1 MRTGIYHG
9 GEQLCDNVNTQRV
22 PCSNPRYRTYTGP
35 IWYCYCNWLITEW
48 MHLQNKMKGHFC
60 HKMKRKG
67 NCEFILFIYFFYFIS
82 WVSWMKGSVHSYEI
96 HILFINC
103 FGTFLFVLIWMHEIP
118 LNLQFWEK
126 KDNLIMRYKIRI
138 ERNKFVSCEKVV
150 INFFLTLV
158 HSCFYY
164 ITNYVDV
171 LCWL

>member
-1 MRTGIYHG
+1 MNLFY
-9 GEQLCDNVNTQRV
+9 
-22 PCSNPRYRTYTGP
+22 
-35 IWYCYCNWLITEW
+35 
-48 MHLQNKMKGHFC
+48 
-60 HKMKRKG
+60 
-67 NCEFILFIYFFYFIS
+67 FIFLFYFIS
-82 WVSWMKGSVHSYEI
+82 WVYISQFCVNIMEFSLFSLRIASLCLLIRKTFLYLIILTLFIYFCNRSLISWMKGSVHSYEI

-138 ERNKFVSCEKVV
+138 ERNKVVSCEKVV